1 MTDSSTLAAVSALF
15 FDMDGVVY
23 VGHRL
28 LPGVQEMLDYLM
40 QSGRRY
46 LFVTNNATMTAVQ
59 FAAKLARLGLT
70 VPPENILGSAEAT
83 AAWLTNQIHM
93 GWPPGKVIV
102 MGQAG
107 LRDALRAAGFELT
120 DDPFAA
126 AYAVAGA
133 HFEVTYR
140 ELADAA
146 LAIRNGARFIGTN
159 GDRTFPTERGLIP
172 GAGSMLALLAAA
184 TDVQPMVIGKPHP
197 PMFEIALARVGLRP
211 DAVMM
216 VGDRYDT
223 DIAGAIEL
231 GMLTAAVLT
240 GVNDRA
246 LFAAA
251 SPPPHMIVEGLPE
264 LLDVLRKGDRVG
276 A

>member
-1 MTDSSTLAAVSALF
+1 MPTSPAFTAIRAVF
-15 FDMDGVVY
+15 FDMDGVIY
-23 VGHRL
+23 VGQRL
-28 LPGVQEMLDYLM
+28 LPGVQAMLDYLTA
-40 QSGRRY
+40 SGRRY

-59 FAAKLARLGLT
+59 FAEKLARLGLT
-70 VPPENILGSAEAT
+70 VAPENILCSAEAT
-83 AAWLTNQIHM
+83 AAWLANQIRL
-93 GWPPGKVIV
+93 GWPAGKVIV

-107 LRDALRAAGFELT
+107 LRDALRSAGFELT
-120 DDPFAA
+120 DDPAAA

-159 GDRTFPTERGLIP
+159 GDRTFPSERGLIP
-172 GAGSMLALLAAA
+172 GAGSMLALLSAA
-184 TDVQPMVIGKPHP
+184 TDVQPIVIGKPHP
-197 PMFEIALARVGLRP
+197 PMFEIALARVGLRR

-231 GMLTAAVLT
+231 GMLTTAVLT
-240 GVNDRA
+240 GVHDRA
-246 LFAAA
+246 VFAAA
-251 SPPPHMIVEGLPE
+251 QPPPHIVVEGLPE
-264 LLDVLRKGDRVG
+264 LLELMR
-276 A
+276 

>member
-1 MTDSSTLAAVSALF
+1 MTDSSTLAAVRAVF
-15 FDMDGVVY
+15 FDMDGVIY
-23 VGHRL
+23 VGQRL
-28 LPGVQEMLDYLM
+28 LPGVQEFLDYLTA
-40 QSGRRY
+40 SGRRY

-70 VPPENILGSAEAT
+70 VAPEHILGSAEAT
-83 AAWLTNQIHM
+83 AAWLTNQVHL
-93 GWPPGKVIV
+93 GWKPGKVIV

-126 AYAVAGA
+126 TYAVAGA

-146 LAIRNGARFIGTN
+146 LAIRNGACFIGTN
-159 GDRTFPTERGLIP
+159 TDRTFPSERGLIP
-172 GAGSMLALLAAA
+172 GAGSMLALLEAA
-184 TDVQPMVIGKPHP
+184 TDVQPTVIGKPNP

-211 DAVMM
+211 DQVMM

-240 GVNDRA
+240 GVHDRA
-246 LFAAA
+246 VFAAA

-264 LLDVLRKGDRVG
+264 LLAVFRDERG
-276 A
+276 